1 MCQGASMSLSQCVSE
16 GGQVLVVH
24 RDVKEPNV
32 CLHEQDG
39 GLGGAWTTCLAAM
52 FNGLLLLFM
61 IGSSH
66 SHWGSVCTLMPS
78 DGSHMSVCVDQ
89 LLSYDNNEPSG

>member
-39 GLGGAWTTCLAAM
+39 GGGSGVDYLAAM
-52 FNGLLLLFM
+52 FNSLLLLFM

-89 LLSYDNNEPSG
+89 PLSSDNNEPSG

>member
-1 MCQGASMSLSQCVSE
+1 MRVVMCQGASMSLSQCVSE

-39 GLGGAWTTCLAAM
+39 GLGGRGVDYLP
-52 FNGLLLLFM
+52 
-61 IGSSH
+61 SSH
-66 SHWGSVCTLMPS
+66 V
-78 DGSHMSVCVDQ
+78 
-89 LLSYDNNEPSG
+89 

>member
-1 MCQGASMSLSQCVSE
+1 MRVVMCQGASMSLSQCVSE

-39 GLGGAWTTCLAAM
+39 GLGG
-52 FNGLLLLFM
+52 
-61 IGSSH
+61 
-66 SHWGSVCTLMPS
+66 
-78 DGSHMSVCVDQ
+78 VDY
-89 LLSYDNNEPSG
+89 LPSGHV